1 MAKYK
6 PGYTKEDIR
15 KADTKVNMS
24 GRSPQKCLSIEE
36 SAQRAVAENE
46 TWLLARKMNRTDSKD
61 SRSVKDILE
70 AMGFAVLGEHDDLF
84 FEVQPPE
91 GWTKE
96 TEGYWTTVMDQNGKE
111 RISQFFKGA
120 FYDRDAF
127 LNVSE

>member
-1 MAKYK
+1 MTYK
-6 PGYTKEDIR
+6 PNYTEEDIHKSSTR
-15 KADTKVNMS
+15 ANVS
-24 GRSPQKCLSIEE
+24 GQSPQFILIGEE

-46 TWLLARKMNRTDSKD
+46 KWLLARKMNRIA
-61 SRSVKDILE
+61 SRDRRAVKDILE
-70 AMGFAVLGEHDDLF
+70 EMGFKVLSEQDDLF

-96 TEGYWTTVMDQNGKE
+96 TQGYWTTVKDQDGKE

-127 LNVSE
+127 LNVME

>member
-1 MAKYK
+1 MTYK
-6 PGYTKEDIR
+6 PNYTEEVIGKQSN
-15 KADTKVNMS
+15 KANLS
-24 GRSPQKCLSIEE
+24 GQSPQFILTGEE

-46 TWLLARKMNRTDSKD
+46 KWLLARKMNRMA
-61 SRSVKDILE
+61 SRDGRAVKDILE
-70 AMGFAVLGEHDDLF
+70 KMGFKVLSEHDDLF

-96 TEGYWTTVMDQNGKE
+96 TEGYWTTVKDKDGKE